1 MHTVALLREAIRVAG
16 EAGYKVRQE
25 WLGGA
30 PGGGCEIR
38 GRKWLF
44 LNLHLGP
51 GEQLEEVLS
60 TLKWDPAVPSVRMAD
75 ELRSLLQVR
84 KSA

>member
-1 MHTVALLREAIRVAG
+1 MHTVDLLQEALRVAG
-16 EAGYKVRQE
+16 EAGYNVRQE

-44 LNLHLGP
+44 LNLGLGP
-51 GEQLEEVLS
+51 VEQLEQVLYTLKRDTLVLS
-60 TLKWDPAVPSVRMAD
+60 LPMA
-75 ELRSLLQVR
+75 EQLRGLLRVR

>member
-1 MHTVALLREAIRVAG
+1 MHTVALLHEALRVAE

-44 LNLHLGP
+44 LNLDLGP
-51 GEQLEEVLS
+51 AEQLEQAID
-60 TLKWDPAVPSVRMAD
+60 TLKRDPLVPSLRMAQQ
-75 ELRSLLQVR
+75 LQGLLWFR